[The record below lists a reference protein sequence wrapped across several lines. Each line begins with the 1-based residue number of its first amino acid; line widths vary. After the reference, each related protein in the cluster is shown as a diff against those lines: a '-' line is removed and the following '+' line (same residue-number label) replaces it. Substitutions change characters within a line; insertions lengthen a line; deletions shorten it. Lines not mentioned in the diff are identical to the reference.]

1 MDSILTDKFKE
12 CFEISSKVISKYNE
26 LYSIMCQY
34 FLEDSFIYESY
45 VSDICELILEEY
57 RIYNNLTLNDID
69 IMISAIEINKWD
81 DDIVGLRI
89 MSKLESLKRVY
100 TKVKIDKYVLE
111 LDTVPDSLEFDM
123 FGSLISFIDIEMMRR
138 VKLKLDKL
146 VADNYNDLSF
156 VNSMYKSFNETMIF
170 QAFNNPLT
178 EVVYFNS
185 NMDIDMIPNID
196 INNLINFIGEILKL
210 DNDYIFSP
218 NDDFL
223 VGLAKITI
231 DRLSNEEFDNNPK
244 TILNCLT
251 LITRLEVMIDY
262 LNKDCLNVL
271 LDYCNGINNINNNQF
286 CINQIV
292 SVLKKRM
299 K

>member
-1 MDSILTDKFKE
+1 MDCILMDKFKE
-12 CFEISSKVISKYNE
+12 CYEISNKVVSKYNE

-34 FLEDSFIYESY
+34 FLEDSSIYETY
-45 VSDICELILEEY
+45 VSDIQGLILEEY
-57 RIYNNLTLNDID
+57 KIYKNLTLNDID
-69 IMISAIEINKWD
+69 IMLAAIEKNKWD
-81 DDIVGLRI
+81 EDIVGMRI
-89 MSKLESLKRVY
+89 KSKLESLKRIY
-100 TKVKIDKYVLE
+100 TKIKINKYVLK
-111 LDTVPDSLEFDM
+111 LDIVPNNFNFDI
-123 FGSLISFIDIEMMRR
+123 FSSLISFIDIEMMRR

-210 DNDYIFSP
+210 DNDCFFSP

-271 LDYCNGINNINNNQF
+271 LDYCNGINNNQF